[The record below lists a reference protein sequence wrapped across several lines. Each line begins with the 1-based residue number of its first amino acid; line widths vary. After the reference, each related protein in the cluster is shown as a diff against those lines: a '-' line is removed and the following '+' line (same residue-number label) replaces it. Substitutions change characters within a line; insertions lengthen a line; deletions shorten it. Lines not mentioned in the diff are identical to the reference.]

1 MNSVVLGL
9 YLIKSL
15 VNYPYKQI
23 LLLVGSVPKLALK
36 VKGPVPSKETM
47 LKTISLL
54 AKEKVVS
61 RKRFG
66 LNKPREEVQVCLKLV
81 QSRLSFFLFAFL
93 NLFFFFVN
101 FLLFDFLKPFL
112 LLLFLNQ
119 FVYLREPV
127 FSFNN
132 RVQNIL
138 SVAELR
144 FLFLAKHGFVEQI
157 GIQPRFVICVVQKI
171 RVQVLQVLSSGNLN
185 VFETAAFAVDF
196 QLFKQALPSAA
207 FLQVRAI
214 NI

>member
-1 MNSVVLGL
+1 MKSVVLGL

-36 VKGPVPSKETM
+36 VKGPVSSKETM

-54 AKEKVVS
+54 TKEKVIS
-61 RKRFG
+61 RKRLR

-101 FLLFDFLKPFL
+101 FLLFNFLKPFL
-112 LLLFLNQ
+112 LLFFLNQ

-127 FSFNN
+127 FSFDN
-132 RVQNIL
+132 RV
-138 SVAELR
+138 
-144 FLFLAKHGFVEQI
+144 
-157 GIQPRFVICVVQKI
+157 
-171 RVQVLQVLSSGNLN
+171 
-185 VFETAAFAVDF
+185 
-196 QLFKQALPSAA
+196 
-207 FLQVRAI
+207 
-214 NI
+214 